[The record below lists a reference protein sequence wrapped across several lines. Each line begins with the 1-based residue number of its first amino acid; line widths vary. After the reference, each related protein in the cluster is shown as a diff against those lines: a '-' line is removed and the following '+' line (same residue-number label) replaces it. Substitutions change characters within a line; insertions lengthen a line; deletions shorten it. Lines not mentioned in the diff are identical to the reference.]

1 VKLVAVETTIEIE
14 CGAAACWDLLRDPLL
29 VPEWVAGVAEA
40 IVLTRDPDGQPVEVR
55 FVGMPS
61 TASIDYVLAYSYQPA
76 ERRLRWRTVG
86 GDDRRLD
93 GEAWLVALDGDRCR
107 FHYRLQSWTADS
119 LPRWAR
125 DTLADDTP
133 DRVVRAF
140 QRFAERRAAA
150 RPPP

>member
-1 VKLVAVETTIEIE
+1 VAVETTIEID
-14 CGAAACWDLLRDPLL
+14 GSAAACWTLLADPLL

-40 IVLTRDPDGQPVEVR
+40 IVLDHDDAGRPSKVR

-61 TASIDYVLAYSYQPA
+61 TASIDYVLAYRYEPEA
-76 ERRLRWRTVG
+76 RRISWETVDG

-93 GEAWLVALDGDRCR
+93 GDAWLVELGPDRCR
-107 FHYRLQSWTADS
+107 FHYRLRSWTADS

-140 QRFAERRAAA
+140 QRLADRRGAA
-150 RPPP
+150 RPPG